1 MNPQLEG
8 IEQIPGTYAFDL
20 RISNRTLKINR
31 FFWNMIGADW
41 RARFVADEEGTMD
54 AAGLTEEEKALVR
67 ARDWL
72 GLVQHGVNF
81 FVLEKFGRV
90 VKKTNLEI
98 YAIMRGESFEEFMK
112 TRLVPD
118 AR

>member
-1 MNPQLEG
+1 MNPQLQG
-8 IEQIPGTYAFDL
+8 IEDIAGTYAFDL
-20 RISNRTLKINR
+20 RISNRTLNVNR

-41 RARFVADEEGTMD
+41 RNRFIADEEGTME
-54 AAGLTEEEKALVR
+54 AAGLSEDEKKLVR

-98 YAIMRGESFEEFMK
+98 YAIMRGETFEAFMA
-112 TRLVPD
+112 TRQVPD

>member
-8 IEQIPGTYAFDL
+8 IEEISGTYAFDL
-20 RISNRTLKINR
+20 RTSNRTLNINR
-31 FFWNMIGADW
+31 FFWNMIRADW
-41 RARFVADEEGTMD
+41 RERFVADEEGTMT
-54 AAGLTEEEKALVR
+54 AAGLSEQEKALVR

-72 GLVQHGVNF
+72 GLVQYGVNF

-98 YAIMRGESFEEFMK
+98 YATMRGETFEAFMQ
-112 TRLVPD
+112 TRQVPD